1 LSNYVYSFLEKKYLM
16 IRITIIEDNAFARTA
31 WESTLSAEEDF
42 VVLGT
47 FGSCEEA
54 LESEELKK
62 SDIVLLDINLPGI
75 TGIKGAEIISGCH
88 SKPLIIMISIQ
99 DDDKSIF
106 GSLQAGAV
114 GYLHKSVS
122 PEELIESIR
131 IAIKGGSPMTP
142 QIARRVL
149 KSFHKFKPRYEEDNL
164 TEKERTIL
172 NLLSEGKS
180 YKKIAEEMFL
190 SVDGVKYHIRSIY
203 EKLHVHSRAEAVNKG
218 QKLRILTKW

>member
-1 LSNYVYSFLEKKYLM
+1 MVKIL
-16 IRITIIEDNAFARTA
+16 IIEDNNYARTA
-31 WESTLSAEEDF
+31 WETTLSTVDEF
-42 VVLGT
+42 VVLGS

-54 LESEELKK
+54 LESELIKK
-62 SDIVLLDINLPGI
+62 CNVILLDIGLKGI
-75 TGIKGAEIISGCH
+75 SGIEGAEIFTRLNE
-88 SKPLIIMISIQ
+88 KALIIMISIQ

-122 PEELIESIR
+122 PDDLIDAIR
-131 IAIKGGSPMTP
+131 LAIKGGSPMSP
-142 QIARRVL
+142 QIARKVL
-149 KSFHKFKPRYEEDNL
+149 KSFHKYKPVHIEDDL
-164 TEKERTIL
+164 TEKEISIL

-180 YKKIAEEMFL
+180 YKKIADEIFL

>member
-1 LSNYVYSFLEKKYLM
+1 M
-16 IRITIIEDNAFARTA
+16 IKIIIVEDNNFARTA
-31 WESTLSAEEDF
+31 WETTLSAEEDF
-42 VVLGT
+42 VVLGS

-54 LESEELKK
+54 IESDLIKK
-62 SDIVLLDINLPGI
+62 CNVILLDIGLNGI
-75 TGIKGAEIISGCH
+75 SGIEGAEIFSRINDKTH
-88 SKPLIIMISIQ
+88 IIMISIQ

-106 GSLQAGAV
+106 GSLQSGAV

-122 PEELIESIR
+122 PEELIEAIR
-131 IAIKGGSPMTP
+131 LALKGGSPMTP

-149 KSFHKFKPRYEEDNL
+149 KSFHKYKPAHTEDNL
-164 TEKERTIL
+164 TEKETTIL

-180 YKKIAEEMFL
+180 YKKIADEIFL

-203 EKLHVHSRAEAVNKG
+203 EKLHVHSRAEAVDKG

>member
-1 LSNYVYSFLEKKYLM
+1 M

-31 WESTLSAEEDF
+31 WESTLSTEEDF

-62 SDIVLLDINLPGI
+62 SDIILLDINLPGI

>member
-1 LSNYVYSFLEKKYLM
+1 M

-31 WESTLSAEEDF
+31 WESTLSTEEDF

-62 SDIVLLDINLPGI
+62 SDIILLDINLPGI
-75 TGIKGAEIISGCH
+75 SGIKGAEIISASR